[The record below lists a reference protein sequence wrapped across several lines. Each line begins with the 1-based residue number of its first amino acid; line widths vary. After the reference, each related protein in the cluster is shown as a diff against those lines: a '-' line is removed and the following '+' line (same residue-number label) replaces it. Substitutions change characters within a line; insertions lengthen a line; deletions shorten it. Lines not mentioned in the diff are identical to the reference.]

1 MGFDRPAIHAHGMG
15 GVDALVDGLDAWIAR
30 RTDRAVGRETMSD
43 SREIIEIKIEL
54 FNLGYRFHHGDAL
67 SVAQMDRA
75 IADLQRLRER
85 LDVEL
90 RKEQV

>member
-1 MGFDRPAIHAHGMG
+1 
-15 GVDALVDGLDAWIAR
+15 
-30 RTDRAVGRETMSD
+30 MSD

-67 SVAQMDRA
+67 SVAHLDRA

-85 LDVEL
+85 LDVEI

>member
-1 MGFDRPAIHAHGMG
+1 
-15 GVDALVDGLDAWIAR
+15 
-30 RTDRAVGRETMSD
+30 MSD

-54 FNLGYRFHHGDAL
+54 FNLGYRFHHGDVL
-67 SVAQMDRA
+67 SVAHLDQA

-90 RKEQV
+90 RKQEVV

>member
-1 MGFDRPAIHAHGMG
+1 MN
-15 GVDALVDGLDAWIAR
+15 
-30 RTDRAVGRETMSD
+30 D

-75 IADLQRLRER
+75 IADLTRLRER

-90 RKEQV
+90 RKQEVV